1 MSRNVSIVKKF
12 LMSQPFYED
21 GFEYQFISV
30 EPEEDWAI
38 KFTVNVI
45 LPKRGQSFVVEK
57 FSYDVGNII
66 ENASR
71 YTGEKISYTE
81 YILIEGKPIPENG
94 VYINPEDCDE
104 IIRSLN
110 ENVKKVTL
118 SNDKDVSDVRAKI
131 SFSRNKERDKF
142 YMMDSHQYLDFFLI
156 YDIGRI
162 EYNNTPVRVSEKMFD
177 DFGEVFN
184 EKLQNSSRFRDEL
197 QNIIYSVL
205 EPSMKINNID
215 VFINAQYWI
224 NKIDGMEALSTGN
237 SFKTEFVPE
246 MFIQTS

>member
-118 SNDKDVSDVRAKI
+118 SNDKDVSDVRARI

-156 YDIGRI
+156 YNIGRI

-197 QNIIYSVL
+197 QLIIYNVL
-205 EPSMKINNID
+205 EMLKIDNID

-237 SFKTEFVPE
+237 SYKTEFIPE

>member
-21 GFEYQFISV
+21 GFEYHFISV

-45 LPKRGQSFVVEK
+45 LPKKGQSFVVEK
-57 FSYDVGNII
+57 FSYDIGNII

-71 YTGEKISYTE
+71 YTSEKISYTE
-81 YILIEGKPIPENG
+81 HVLIEGKPIPEYG

-110 ENVKKVTL
+110 ENVAQVTL
-118 SNDKDVSDVRAKI
+118 SNDKDVSDVRTKI

-142 YMMDSHQYLDFFLI
+142 YMMDTHQYIDFFLR

-162 EYNNTPVRVSEKMFD
+162 EYNNTPVRISEKMFD

-184 EKLQNSSRFRDEL
+184 EKLQNSARFRDAL
-197 QNIIYSVL
+197 QEIIYIVL
-205 EPSMKINNID
+205 EPSIKINNID

-237 SFKTEFVPE
+237 SYKTEFIPE

>member
-45 LPKRGQSFVVEK
+45 LPKKGQSFVVEK
-57 FSYDVGNII
+57 FSYDIGNII

-71 YTGEKISYTE
+71 YTSEKISYTE
-81 YILIEGKPIPENG
+81 HVLIEGKPIPEYG

-110 ENVKKVTL
+110 ENVAQVTL
-118 SNDKDVSDVRAKI
+118 SNDKDVSDVRTKI

-142 YMMDSHQYLDFFLI
+142 YMMDTHQYIDFFLR

-162 EYNNTPVRVSEKMFD
+162 EYNNTPVRISEKMFD

-184 EKLQNSSRFRDEL
+184 EKLQNSARFRDAL
-197 QNIIYSVL
+197 QEIIYIVL
-205 EPSMKINNID
+205 EPSIKINNID

-237 SFKTEFVPE
+237 SYKTEFMPE

>member
-45 LPKRGQSFVVEK
+45 LPKKGQSFVVEK
-57 FSYDVGNII
+57 FSYDIGNII

-71 YTGEKISYTE
+71 YTSEKISYTE
-81 YILIEGKPIPENG
+81 HVLIEGKPIPEYG

-110 ENVKKVTL
+110 ENVKQVTL
-118 SNDKDVSDVRAKI
+118 SNDKDVSDVRTKI

-142 YMMDSHQYLDFFLI
+142 YMMDTHQYIDFFLR

-162 EYNNTPVRVSEKMFD
+162 EYNNTPVRISEKMFD

-184 EKLQNSSRFRDEL
+184 EKLQNSARFRDAL
-197 QNIIYSVL
+197 QEIIYIVL
-205 EPSMKINNID
+205 EPSIKINNID

-237 SFKTEFVPE
+237 SYKTEFMPE

>member
-156 YDIGRI
+156 YNIGRI
-162 EYNNTPVRVSEKMFD
+162 EYNNTPVRISEKMFD

>member
-45 LPKRGQSFVVEK
+45 LPKKGQSFVVEK
-57 FSYDVGNII
+57 FSYDIGNII

-71 YTGEKISYTE
+71 YTSEKISYTE
-81 YILIEGKPIPENG
+81 HVLIEGKPIPEYG

-110 ENVKKVTL
+110 ENVAQVTL
-118 SNDKDVSDVRAKI
+118 SNDKDVSDVRTKI

-142 YMMDSHQYLDFFLI
+142 YMMDTHQYIDFFLR

-162 EYNNTPVRVSEKMFD
+162 EYNNTPVRISEKMFD

-184 EKLQNSSRFRDEL
+184 EKLQNSARFRDAL
-197 QNIIYSVL
+197 QEIIYIVL
-205 EPSMKINNID
+205 EPSIKINNID

-237 SFKTEFVPE
+237 SYKTEFIPE